1 MLVSQNRFAQI
12 IGKSHTYIGKLV
24 ERGVIVLINGKVDV
38 ETAKAAIEE
47 HKDPSRDAQRE
58 ANEKRREEPTL
69 ISAIGSYESEA
80 DMSDEEKEL
89 IRFEKEETKKIVE
102 RLREEE
108 GTDES
113 DIDVLDFDGMKPAQ
127 VRLFKEFYLGK
138 LSKLEYQKKSGELIT
153 IEEVRKSIYEASKII
168 RDGLTSIPA
177 RLAPRL
183 AFESDPHTCRTM
195 IEEEINKQLNTLN
208 GILREL

>member
-1 MLVSQNRFAQI
+1 MLVSQNKFAQI
-12 IGKSHTYIGKLV
+12 IGRSHTYVGNLV
-24 ERGVIVLINGKVDV
+24 ERGVIVLVNKKVDV
-38 ETAKAAIEE
+38 ESAKKAIEE
-47 HKDPSRDAQRE
+47 HKDPTRDAQRE

-89 IRFEKEETKKIVE
+89 IRFEKEETKRMAKE
-102 RLREEE
+102 LSEKE
-108 GTDES
+108 GKGES
-113 DIDVLDFDGMKPAQ
+113 NIDVLDFDGMKPAQ

-153 IEEVRKSIYEASKII
+153 IDEVRKSIFEASKII
-168 RDGLTSIPA
+168 RDGLTNIPA
-177 RLAPRL
+177 RLASRL

-195 IEEEINKQLNTLN
+195 IEVEINKQLNTLN

>member
-1 MLVSQNRFAQI
+1 MLVSQNRFAKI

-24 ERGVIVLINGKVDV
+24 ERGVIVLVNGKVDV

-153 IEEVRKSIYEASKII
+153 IDEVRKSIFEASKII
-168 RDGLTSIPA
+168 RDGLTNIPA
-177 RLAPRL
+177 RLASRL

-195 IEEEINKQLNTLN
+195 IEVEINKQLNTLN